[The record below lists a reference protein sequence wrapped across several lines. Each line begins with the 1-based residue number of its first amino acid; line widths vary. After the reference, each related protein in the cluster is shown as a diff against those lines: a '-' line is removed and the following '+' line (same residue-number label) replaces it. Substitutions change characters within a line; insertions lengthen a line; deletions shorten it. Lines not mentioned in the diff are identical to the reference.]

1 MKENIEKDIQTL
13 IVTNNYCLLTE
24 IGILIRDLNK
34 LYGHKVENKD
44 VIDSLKSIILKLQSK
59 LCIFILTSGGK
70 RPVLRQWCLN
80 PKEREGKN

>member
-34 LYGHKVENKD
+34 LYGHKVENKE
-44 VIDSLKSIILKLQSK
+44 VIDSLKSIIL
-59 LCIFILTSGGK
+59 
-70 RPVLRQWCLN
+70 N
-80 PKEREGKN
+80 